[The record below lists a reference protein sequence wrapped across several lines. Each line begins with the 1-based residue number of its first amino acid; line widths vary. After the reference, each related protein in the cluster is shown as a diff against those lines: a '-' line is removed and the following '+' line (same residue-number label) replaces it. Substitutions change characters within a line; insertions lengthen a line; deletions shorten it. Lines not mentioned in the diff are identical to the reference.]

1 MKAHL
6 PWKRETFDPTSW
18 VSHLASLLPN
28 GEVRGYGVRQT
39 QVRILSAPLPGCA
52 NFNLSIFICSV
63 QFSSVFSRS
72 VVSNSL
78 WPHGLQHARP
88 PCPSP
93 TPVVYPSSWPLS
105 RWCHPTTSSSI
116 IPFSSCLQSF
126 PGSGSFQMLF
136 MRWLKYWSF
145 SFNSGPSNERPG
157 LISFKVDWVDLF
169 AGQGTLNSLL
179 QHHISSSVNCS

>member
-116 IPFSSCLQSF
+116 IPFSSLPSIFSRIRVFSNALHEVAKVLEFQLQQW
-126 PGSGSFQMLF
+126 SFQWTP
-136 MRWLKYWSF
+136 R
-145 SFNSGPSNERPG
+145 
-157 LISFKVDWVDLF
+157 IDL
-169 AGQGTLNSLL
+169 L
-179 QHHISSSVNCS
+179 